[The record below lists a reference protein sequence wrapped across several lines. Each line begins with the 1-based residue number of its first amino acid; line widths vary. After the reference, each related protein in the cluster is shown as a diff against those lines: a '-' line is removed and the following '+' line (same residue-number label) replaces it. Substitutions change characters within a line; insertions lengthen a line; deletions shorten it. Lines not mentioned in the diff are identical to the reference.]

1 MKYSSV
7 FSQRT
12 IIIKIGIFG
21 LQAAS
26 MKWIPVFFT
35 CFYATVYGQTTTPEI
50 VNTSAARA
58 YIKIAGRL
66 ESGERVDSIQWSR
79 LFSTLPYQM
88 MIQGHAID
96 TTAFKADMVAVFSPA
111 SAGNSTSQNRQ
122 SSYHNEYKQ
131 NLPALE
137 QYITRLANADVAD
150 SVKKLLY
157 PFLPERL
164 QSPDLFPKLFY
175 LYYGTADATGNSGL
189 VLNDLLFSYKIDS
202 YKFGLLTSHEAFH
215 AIVSVAF
222 QQKLKENTDYNSP
235 TFNLLYLMEII
246 SEEGIADLIDK
257 PILGQSDSPV
267 YTTVEKLRNNDT
279 ALSIMYL
286 RRIDSLL
293 TLAAAS
299 DTLLNKY
306 TFQSLSSQFG
316 RNGGHIPGRFMGLII
331 REGNLLDHQ
340 IESIE
345 DPVSFFLNY
354 HRAAMAL
361 RKKGY
366 PVFSDAA
373 IGYLKKLKHDLLKE

>member
-1 MKYSSV
+1 
-7 FSQRT
+7 
-12 IIIKIGIFG
+12 
-21 LQAAS
+21 

-35 CFYATVYGQTTTPEI
+35 CFYSTVYGQTITSEI
-50 VNTSAARA
+50 VNTTAAQA
-58 YIKIAGRL
+58 YIKIAGKL
-66 ESGERVDSIQWSR
+66 QSGEGINSIQWSR
-79 LFSTLPYQM
+79 LFGTLPYQM

-96 TTAFKADMVAVFSPA
+96 TTAFKADMFSVFSPA
-111 SAGNSTSQNRQ
+111 SAGNDSSKNRH

-137 QYITRLANADVAD
+137 QYITRLAKADVAD

-202 YKFGLLTSHEAFH
+202 YRFGLLTSHEALH

-222 QQKLKENTDYNSP
+222 QQKLKEYIDYNSP
-235 TFNLLYLMEII
+235 AFNLLYLMEII
-246 SEEGIADLIDK
+246 SEEGMADLIDK
-257 PILGQSDSPV
+257 PILGQINSPV
-267 YTTVEKLRNNDT
+267 YETVEKLRNNDT
-279 ALSIMYL
+279 ALSIMFL

-299 DTLLNKY
+299 DTLLGKY
-306 TFQSLSSQFG
+306 SFQSLSNQFG
-316 RNGGHIPGRFMGLII
+316 RNGGHIPGRFMGLVIS
-331 REGNLLDHQ
+331 EAKLLDTQ

-354 HRAAMAL
+354 HRAAMTL
-361 RKKGY
+361 SRKKY
-366 PVFSDAA
+366 PVFSNAA
-373 IGYLKKLKHDLLKE
+373 VDYLKKLKHDLLKE